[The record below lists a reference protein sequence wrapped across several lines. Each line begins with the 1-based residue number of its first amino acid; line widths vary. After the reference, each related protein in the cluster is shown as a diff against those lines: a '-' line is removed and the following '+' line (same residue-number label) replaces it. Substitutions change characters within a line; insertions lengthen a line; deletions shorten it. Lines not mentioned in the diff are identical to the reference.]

1 MSMPG
6 LKPSR
11 VATHTHSMVCGRP
24 GARGYHGRARLKR
37 QLRRTAAAF
46 ATAGTALALLA
57 GCGAPSYQYAADSAD
72 HAYFKVPET
81 WQQVSPDKVAAVQ
94 SALLNN
100 SAAGPAGGSFIWSR
114 AYSGASRITLS
125 TLLVG
130 STTPAV
136 YASVQSLKDAL
147 RSALSFDEMRDLL
160 FPVTSQARQAAAA
173 AGQNMTGFSLVTSS
187 VISLPGGIH
196 GINELYEFDVG
207 GLPDAFDQT
216 VLTNSDTTKLY
227 LLLVQCYQDCFASHL
242 TQIKAVVQSFTVRG
256 T

>member
-1 MSMPG
+1 
-6 LKPSR
+6 
-11 VATHTHSMVCGRP
+11 
-24 GARGYHGRARLKR
+24 LKR

-46 ATAGTALALLA
+46 ATAGAALALLA
-57 GCGAPSYQYAADSAD
+57 GCGAPSFRYAADNAD
-72 HAYFKVPET
+72 HAYFKVPSS
-81 WQQVSPDKVAAVQ
+81 WQQLSPDKVATIQ
-94 SALLNN
+94 NSLLTN

-114 AYSGASRITLS
+114 AYSQTTTPALS

-130 STTPAV
+130 SHAPAV

-173 AGQNMTGFSLVTSS
+173 NGDNITGFTLVSS
-187 VISLPGGIH
+187 TVISKPGGIH

-227 LLLVQCYQDCFASHL
+227 LLLVQCYQDCFASHVA
-242 TQIKAVVQSFTVRG
+242 QIKAVVQSFTVRG
-256 T
+256 S

>member
-1 MSMPG
+1 
-6 LKPSR
+6 
-11 VATHTHSMVCGRP
+11 
-24 GARGYHGRARLKR
+24 LKR

-46 ATAGTALALLA
+46 ATAGAALALLA
-57 GCGAPSYQYAADSAD
+57 GCGAPAYQYAADTAD
-72 HAYFKVPET
+72 HAYFKVPTT
-81 WQQVSPDKVAAVQ
+81 WPQVSPDKVAAIQ
-94 SALLNN
+94 SSLLTN

-114 AYSGASRITLS
+114 AYSGTQVPALS

-130 STTPAV
+130 AHTPAV

-147 RSALSFDEMRDLL
+147 RSALSFDQMRDLL
-160 FPVTSQARQAAAA
+160 FPVTSQARQAAAQQ
-173 AGQNMTGFSLVTSS
+173 GDNITGFSLVSS
-187 VISLPGGIH
+187 TVISGTGGIH

-242 TQIKAVVQSFTVRG
+242 AQIKAVVQSFTVRG
-256 T
+256 S